1 MKIKINLNFS
11 YKLFPNFK
19 INDIKNRNGHDIS
32 KEQIDELE
40 FLLKNYDIKSAN
52 EVAYAQKIY

>member
-1 MKIKINLNFS
+1 MK
-11 YKLFPNFK
+11 
-19 INDIKNRNGHDIS
+19 KNKNNEVV
-32 KEQIDELE
+32 K